1 LQANEH
7 TMRSTLIIF
16 LFIACAACSENKTK
30 SEINPSASLV
40 GTWQLISETKIQKD
54 DTTFTASAKDKR
66 MIKIINDTHFAFLN
80 HDLRKGPDS
89 LKVFVAGGGTY
100 TLKDNHYTEHL
111 EYCNYRE
118 WENNNFDFIISV
130 VNDTLTQQGTEKV
143 EGLGVD
149 RIIIEKYMK
158 TKE

>member
-1 LQANEH
+1 
-7 TMRSTLIIF
+7 MRSTVVILSIIV
-16 LFIACAACSENKTK
+16 LASCSENKPKTENNL
-30 SEINPSASLV
+30 SSSLI
-40 GTWQLISETKIQKD
+40 GTWQLISETKIEKD
-54 DTTFTASAKDKR
+54 DTTFTPSSKDKR

-80 HDLRKGPDS
+80 HDLRKGADS

-118 WENNNFDFIISV
+118 WENNNFDFNISV

-149 RIIIEKYMK
+149 RIIIEKYVR

>member
-1 LQANEH
+1 
-7 TMRSTLIIF
+7 MRSIIIILSIVAF
-16 LFIACAACSENKTK
+16 ASCTENQPKAENDLSSSFI
-30 SEINPSASLV
+30 
-40 GTWQLISETKIQKD
+40 GTWQLISETKIQTD
-54 DTTFTASAKDKR
+54 DTTFTPSAKDKR
-66 MIKIINDTHFAFLN
+66 MIKIINGTHFAFLN
-80 HDLRKGPDS
+80 HDLKKGPDS

-118 WENNNFDFIISV
+118 WENNSFDFNVSI

-149 RIIIEKYMK
+149 RIIIEKYVR
-158 TKE
+158 TKQ